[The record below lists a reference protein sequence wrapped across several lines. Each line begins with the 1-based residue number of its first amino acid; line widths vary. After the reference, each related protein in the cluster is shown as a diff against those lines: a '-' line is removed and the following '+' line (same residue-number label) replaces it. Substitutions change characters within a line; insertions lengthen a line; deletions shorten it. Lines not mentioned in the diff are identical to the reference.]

1 MFYRR
6 EDGHG
11 QQALQE
17 NHVGWKWSVPGVDE
31 SEAGQETE
39 RQADGK
45 EKWPG
50 QKEEGYRLVSRRK
63 ELCCRLLKTFAAETR
78 DHFTITVESHSV
90 QRFTRFMVLPQSLLF
105 SNSQQENVCSYGTA
119 ASV

>member
-1 MFYRR
+1 MFVYCRPSLFIDLCLVFYRR

-50 QKEEGYRLVSRRK
+50 QK
-63 ELCCRLLKTFAAETR
+63 
-78 DHFTITVESHSV
+78 
-90 QRFTRFMVLPQSLLF
+90 
-105 SNSQQENVCSYGTA
+105 
-119 ASV
+119 